1 MGRDPVGGRD
11 PRGFFS
17 YNKICFAR
25 LDQRHRRGSPLVGRD
40 PTGGRDPR
48 GFFFFQQNQFRPS
61 RRADPLVGR
70 DPTGGGRDPR
80 IFFSTKSVSPVS
92 TADIGGVPNG
102 WVVAPLWGRDPPRDR
117 SNLRRPC
124 FVPLY
129 MEWKRCGTFDCR
141 LDCHYFFFKRL
152 ISLLL
157 FFFGLSLDGNGIGSR
172 TFWVVLSLFNGGS
185 VPSFY
190 RVFTEFL
197 PSFFYRVSGGGR
209 RRRCHVGAAAETEEE
224 ETKQKTKTRH
234 RVLVFCVFFCVFF
247 CRVAERSTNG
257 RRRISGRI
265 KEKNRRP
272 TNGHPMKY

>member
-1 MGRDPVGGRD
+1 M
-11 PRGFFS
+11 
-17 YNKICFAR
+17 
-25 LDQRHRRGSPLVGRD
+25 
-40 PTGGRDPR
+40 
-48 GFFFFQQNQFRPS
+48 
-61 RRADPLVGR
+61 VGR

-197 PSFFYRVSGGGR
+197 PSFFYRVSGGWAAAQVPRRCGGRDGR
-209 RRRCHVGAAAETEEE
+209 RRNKTKNQNEAPSFGFLCFFLCFFLPSCREVNERTTADKRTHKREKPTTNQRPSDEILITRGQKEREN
-224 ETKQKTKTRH
+224 ETKRNEGERQKKRKRNRDSETGT
-234 RVLVFCVFFCVFF
+234 
-247 CRVAERSTNG
+247 
-257 RRRISGRI
+257 RRRNDNP
-265 KEKNRRP
+265 KKKKNK
-272 TNGHPMKY
+272 GK